1 MGVIPNLNLRLLW
14 LTARY
19 APGRGGMAV
28 SCDRAVHALR
38 RRGAW
43 IDLVHLSRAATGA
56 SFVPRENGSERVLPA
71 GEEAPHELA
80 ALWPQLAE
88 AGGGWTHVVAF
99 GGALPAT
106 AASVYA
112 AWLGLPLVVLLRGN
126 DFDTGVYLPERRAAL
141 EDALRRAARVG
152 CVTEDLRRRVQRLYP
167 NTAAV
172 WTPNG
177 IDTADWRAL
186 PSDRA
191 RAAAFRAQQVQ
202 PGRKVIGLFGDLKA
216 KKGVD
221 LLLEAIA
228 TSGLAEALHLVIV
241 GVLPSTEL
249 PRAVPGL
256 AMTSVPPLP
265 RTDLIPHLLACDAVA
280 LPSLYEGFPNL
291 LLEAAA
297 LGVPLL
303 ASAAGGAGVL
313 RDGVHGAVFRSGD
326 ADDCRRAL
334 ERVAAAD
341 AATLAGWRRAG
352 KRLAAQFTL
361 ERECERYLDLFAETA
376 APAAAQVA
384 HLPAIGG
391 RKGGA

>member
-1 MGVIPNLNLRLLW
+1 MAVNLNSNLRLLW
-14 LTARY
+14 LTSRY

-38 RRGAW
+38 QRGAW

-56 SFVPRENGSERVLPA
+56 SFAPRENGSERVLPA

-88 AGGGWTHVVAF
+88 AGGSWTHVVAF

-106 AASVYA
+106 AASAYA

-126 DFDTGVYLPERRAAL
+126 DFDTGVFLPERRAAL

-152 CVTEDLRRRVQRLYP
+152 CVTEDLRRRVQRLFP
-167 NTAAV
+167 NTLPL

-177 IDTADWRAL
+177 IDTAAWRAL

-191 RAAAFRAQQVQ
+191 RAAAFRARHAAK
-202 PGRKVIGLFGDLKA
+202 GRKLIGIFGDLKA

-228 TSGLAEALHLVIV
+228 ASGLARVLRLVIV
-241 GVLPSTEL
+241 GALPSTEL
-249 PRAVPGL
+249 PRAAPGL
-256 AMTSVPPLP
+256 AITSVPPLP
-265 RTDLIPHLLACDAVA
+265 RTDLIPYLLACDAVA

-313 RDGVHGAVFRSGD
+313 RDGVHGAVFASGD
-326 ADDCRRAL
+326 ARDCRRAL
-334 ERVAAAD
+334 ERIAAARPAEVKAWR
-341 AATLAGWRRAG
+341 AACVRLAGG
-352 KRLAAQFTL
+352 FTL
-361 ERECERYLDLFAETA
+361 ERECERYLELFAAIA
-376 APAAAQVA
+376 APVSAKVRR
-384 HLPAIGG
+384 LK
-391 RKGGA
+391 R

>member
-1 MGVIPNLNLRLLW
+1 MAPNLNSTLRLLW

-43 IDLVHLSRAATGA
+43 IDLVHLSRAAAGA
-56 SFVPRENGSERVLPA
+56 SFALRENGSERVLPA

-80 ALWPQLAE
+80 ALWPQIAQ

-106 AASVYA
+106 AASAYA

-126 DFDTGVYLPERRAAL
+126 DFDTGVFLPERRAAL

-152 CVTEDLRRRVQRLYP
+152 CVTEDLCRRVQRLFP
-167 NTAAV
+167 GTAAT

-177 IDTADWRAL
+177 IDTGLWRAL

-191 RAAAFRAQQVQ
+191 RAAAFRAKHAAK
-202 PGRKVIGLFGDLKA
+202 GRKLIGVFGDLKA

-221 LLLEAIA
+221 LLLEAVA
-228 TSGLAEALHLVIV
+228 ASGLARELRLVVV
-241 GVLPSTEL
+241 GALPSTEL

-256 AMTSVPPLP
+256 AITSVPPLP
-265 RTDLIPHLLACDAVA
+265 RTDLIPYLLACDAVA

-313 RDGVHGAVFRSGD
+313 RDGVHGAVFASGN
-326 ADDCRRAL
+326 ADDCRRAI
-334 ERVAAAD
+334 ERIAAARP
-341 AATLAGWRRAG
+341 AAVKAWRAACV
-352 KRLAAQFTL
+352 RLASEFSL
-361 ERECERYLDLFAETA
+361 ERECERYLEIFSSTA
-376 APAAAQVA
+376 VRAAANVTR
-384 HLPAIGG
+384 IK
-391 RKGGA
+391 R

>member
-1 MGVIPNLNLRLLW
+1 
-14 LTARY
+14 
-19 APGRGGMAV
+19 
-28 SCDRAVHALR
+28 
-38 RRGAW
+38 
-43 IDLVHLSRAATGA
+43 VHLSRAATAA

-88 AGGGWTHVVAF
+88 AGNRWTHVVAF

-106 AASVYA
+106 AASAYA

-126 DFDTGVYLPERRAAL
+126 DFDTGVFVPERRAAL

-152 CVTEDLRRRVQRLYP
+152 CVTEDLRRRVQRLFP
-167 NTAAV
+167 QAAAE

-177 IDTADWRAL
+177 IDMTDWRAL
-186 PSDRA
+186 PSDRT
-191 RAAAFRAQQVQ
+191 RAAAFRAKRGVA
-202 PGRKVIGLFGDLKA
+202 GRKVIGLFGDLKA

-228 TSGLAEALHLVIV
+228 ASGLARSLHLLLV
-241 GVLPSTEL
+241 GALPTTEL

-256 AMTSVPPLP
+256 KITSVAPLP

-280 LPSLYEGFPNL
+280 LPSFYEGFPNL

-313 RDGVHGAVFRSGD
+313 RDGEHGAVFASGD
-326 ADDCRRAL
+326 VQDCRRAI
-334 ERVAAAD
+334 ERIAAARPSTLKAWR
-341 AATLAGWRRAG
+341 AACMRLAGE
-352 KRLAAQFTL
+352 FSL
-361 ERECERYLDLFAETA
+361 ERESARYLELFEIDTKPMTA
-376 APAAAQVA
+376 KVTR
-384 HLPAIGG
+384 LK
-391 RKGGA
+391 R

>member
-1 MGVIPNLNLRLLW
+1 MTGNPRLLW
-14 LTARY
+14 FTARY

-43 IDLVHLSRAATGA
+43 IDLVHLSRGATEAGVA
-56 SFVPRENGSERVLPA
+56 PRENGSERVLPA
-71 GEEAPHELA
+71 GDEAPHALA

-88 AGGGWTHVVAF
+88 SNGGWTHVVAF

-106 AASVYA
+106 AASAYA

-126 DFDTGVYLPERRAAL
+126 DFDTGVFLPERRAAL
-141 EDALRRAARVG
+141 EDALRRAACVG
-152 CVTEDLRRRVQRLYP
+152 CVTEDLRHRVQRLFP
-167 NTAAV
+167 GTAAA

-191 RAAAFRAQQVQ
+191 RAAAFRDKHVAR
-202 PGRKVIGLFGDLKA
+202 GRKLIGLFGDLKA

-228 TSGLAEALHLVIV
+228 ASGLAEKLHLVIV

-256 AMTSVPPLP
+256 AITSVPPLP
-265 RTDLIPHLLACDAVA
+265 RSDLIPHLLACDAVA
-280 LPSLYEGFPNL
+280 LPSHYEGFPNL

-313 RDGVHGAVFRSGD
+313 RDGEHGAVFASGD
-326 ADDCRRAL
+326 VKDCRRAL
-334 ERVAAAD
+334 ERIATARAAMVKAWR
-341 AATLAGWRRAG
+341 AACV
-352 KRLAAQFTL
+352 RLAAEFTL
-361 ERECERYLDLFAETA
+361 ERECERYLELFAGTA
-376 APAAAQVA
+376 ATASAKVA
-384 HLPAIGG
+384 RLPGKG
-391 RKGGA
+391 RGPR

>member
-1 MGVIPNLNLRLLW
+1 MPLNLRLLW
-14 LTARY
+14 LTSRY

-71 GEEAPHELA
+71 GDEAPHELA
-80 ALWPQLAE
+80 ALWPQLA
-88 AGGGWTHVVAF
+88 AQLAATGGGWTHVVAF

-106 AASVYA
+106 AASAYA

-126 DFDTGVYLPERRAAL
+126 DFDTGIYLPERRAAL
-141 EDALRRAARVG
+141 EDALRRAAGVG
-152 CVTEDLRRRVQRLYP
+152 CVTEDLCRRVQRLFP
-167 NTAAV
+167 GTPAV

-191 RAAAFRAQQVQ
+191 RAAAFLAKQVE

-228 TSGLAEALHLVIV
+228 ASGLAESLHLVIV
-241 GVLPSTEL
+241 GVLPATEL

-313 RDGVHGAVFRSGD
+313 RDGEHGAVFASGD
-326 ADDCRRAL
+326 GADCRRAL
-334 ERVAAAD
+334 ERIAAAPP
-341 AATLAGWRRAG
+341 AAVKAWRAACVRLAGEFS
-352 KRLAAQFTL
+352 LA
-361 ERECERYLDLFAETA
+361 REGERYLDLFHATA
-376 APAAAQVA
+376 TPAAAKVA
-384 HLPAIGG
+384 RLPG
-391 RKGGA
+391 RRGRGLKR

>member
-1 MGVIPNLNLRLLW
+1 MLNLRLLW

-38 RRGAW
+38 QRGAW
-43 IDLVHLSRAATGA
+43 IDVVHLSRAATEA
-56 SFVPRENGSERVLPA
+56 SYAPRENGSERVLPA
-71 GEEAPHELA
+71 GEEAPHQLA

-88 AGGGWTHVVAF
+88 AGGSWTHVVAF

-106 AASVYA
+106 AASAYA

-167 NTAAV
+167 TAAAA

-186 PSDRA
+186 ASDRT
-191 RAAAFRAQQVQ
+191 RAAAFRAKHVKT
-202 PGRKVIGLFGDLKA
+202 GRKLIGLFGDLKA
-216 KKGVD
+216 KKGVE
-221 LLLEAIA
+221 LLLDAVA
-228 TSGLAEALHLVIV
+228 ASGLARSLHLLVV
-241 GVLPSTEL
+241 GALPSTEL
-249 PRAVPGL
+249 PRLVPGL
-256 AMTSVPPLP
+256 AVTSVPPMP
-265 RTDLIPHLLACDAVA
+265 RTDLIPLLLACDAVV

-303 ASAAGGAGVL
+303 ASVAGGAGVL
-313 RDGVHGAVFRSGD
+313 RDGEHGALFRSGD
-326 ADDCRRAL
+326 AQDCRRAL
-334 ERVAAAD
+334 ERI
-341 AATLAGWRRAG
+341 ATARAG
-352 KRLAAQFTL
+352 TLKAWRAACRRLAADFTL
-361 ERECERYLDLFAETA
+361 ERECERYLDLFEGSA
-376 APAAAQVA
+376 APVSAKVTR
-384 HLPAIGG
+384 LTGKET
-391 RKGGA
+391 RR

>member
-1 MGVIPNLNLRLLW
+1 
-14 LTARY
+14 
-19 APGRGGMAV
+19 
-28 SCDRAVHALR
+28 
-38 RRGAW
+38 
-43 IDLVHLSRAATGA
+43 
-56 SFVPRENGSERVLPA
+56 VLPA

-88 AGGGWTHVVAF
+88 SGGGWTHVVAF

-106 AASVYA
+106 AASAYA

-152 CVTEDLRRRVQRLYP
+152 CVTEDLRRRVQRLFP
-167 NTAAV
+167 GSAVV

-177 IDTADWRAL
+177 IDTGAWRAL
-186 PSDRA
+186 PSDRK
-191 RAAAFRAQQVQ
+191 RAAAFRAKHVAR
-202 PGRKVIGLFGDLKA
+202 GRKLIGIFGDLKA

-228 TSGLAEALHLVIV
+228 ASGLAKALQLVVV
-241 GVLPSTEL
+241 GALPSTEL

-256 AMTSVPPLP
+256 KITSVPPLP
-265 RTDLIPHLLACDAVA
+265 RTDLIPYLLACDAVA

-313 RDGVHGAVFRSGD
+313 RDGVHGAVFASGD
-326 ADDCRRAL
+326 VQDCRRAL
-334 ERVAAAD
+334 ERIAAARPAEMKD
-341 AATLAGWRRAG
+341 WRAACV
-352 KRLAAQFTL
+352 RLAAEFTL
-361 ERECERYLDLFAETA
+361 ERECERYLELFEASA
-376 APAAAQVA
+376 APVSAKVTK
-384 HLPAIGG
+384 LK
-391 RKGGA
+391 R

>member
-1 MGVIPNLNLRLLW
+1 MVVNAGFNLRLLW
-14 LTARY
+14 LTSRY
-19 APGRGGMAV
+19 APGRGGLAV

-43 IDLVHLSRAATGA
+43 IDLVYLSRAATEA
-56 SFVPRENGSERVLPA
+56 SFAPRENGSERVLPA

-80 ALWPQLAE
+80 ALWPQVA
-88 AGGGWTHVVAF
+88 AQSTDTGGGWTHVVAF

-106 AASVYA
+106 AASAYA

-126 DFDTGVYLPERRAAL
+126 DFDTGVFLPERRAAL

-152 CVTEDLRRRVQRLYP
+152 CVTEGLRRRVQRLFP
-167 NTAAV
+167 TAAAT

-177 IDTADWRAL
+177 IDTADWLAL

-191 RAAAFRAQQVQ
+191 RATAFRAKKAVA
-202 PGRKVIGLFGDLKA
+202 GRKVIGLFGDLKA
-216 KKGVD
+216 KKGVE

-228 TSGLAEALHLVIV
+228 ASGLAKSLHLLVV

-256 AMTSVPPLP
+256 TLTSVPPLP

-313 RDGVHGAVFRSGD
+313 RDGKHGALFASGD
-326 ADDCRRAL
+326 AQECRRAHA
-334 ERVAAAD
+334 RIAAARP
-341 AATLAGWRRAG
+341 ATVKAWRSACVRLAGE
-352 KRLAAQFTL
+352 FTL
-361 ERECERYLDLFAETA
+361 ERECERYRELFAATA
-376 APAAAQVA
+376 APSSAKVTR
-384 HLPAIGG
+384 IK
-391 RKGGA
+391 R